1 MASGTGPNKT
11 ARVATLCSVAA
22 LGSLGFGA
30 AVAAQG
36 DDGLDVTA
44 QVGNGQKGKGAA
56 VAALHDT
63 GGKPIGAAR
72 FLARPDGSLR
82 IRVNVS
88 GLAPGFHGFH
98 VHATGQCVALFATA
112 GGHQQSGTQTHGAHA
127 GDLPPLLVRGN
138 GTAGARF
145 ETDALTL
152 AQLLDTDGSALIVHA
167 GPDNL
172 ANIPA
177 RYHSDAPNAP
187 ASGPDATTL
196 ATGDSGARAACGV
209 VKRARSRH

>member
-36 DDGLDVTA
+36 DDGLNVTA

-63 GGKPIGAAR
+63 RGNRIGAAR

-98 VHATGQCVALFATA
+98 VHATGQCVAPFATA
-112 GGHQQSGTQTHGAHA
+112 GGHRQSGTQTHGAHA
-127 GDLPPLLVRGN
+127 GDLPPLLVRGD

-152 AQLLDTDGSALIVHA
+152 AQVLDADGDGSALIVHA
-167 GPDNL
+167 GRDNL

-177 RYHSDAPNAP
+177 RYHSDAAP